1 MQAELIERR
10 KELKSLLKLIEQKLV
25 LEELTESRYIE
36 LKQRYQEELAEI
48 EAELS
53 RAKAESQL
61 KTLLLLSGISL
72 LILGT
77 GIWFYSYLLL
87 SGMEIEMGIETSK
100 EYVFLKTANIVS
112 IFVAIGGAV
121 LSLLEIVKYEIK
133 RYEYTRKL
141 VFEKEPEEVREL
153 IIRSFQR
160 LGAKVTQTQELIK
173 CRYGSPLSRNSVK
186 FALALSGTKDR
197 TEVYITY
204 LIRTPESYE
213 RAKELVERVKNSV

>member
-1 MQAELIERR
+1 
-10 KELKSLLKLIEQKLV
+10 
-25 LEELTESRYIE
+25 
-36 LKQRYQEELAEI
+36 
-48 EAELS
+48 
-53 RAKAESQL
+53 
-61 KTLLLLSGISL
+61 
-72 LILGT
+72 
-77 GIWFYSYLLL
+77 
-87 SGMEIEMGIETSK
+87 MEIEMGIETSK